1 MNSPETGQ
9 PILPITGD
17 LETVPLD
24 EYRSGH
30 CAKVAE
36 VLADDREAGQLMAMG
51 VCVGRT
57 VMVLRHG
64 DPLILKVLGS
74 RIGVSSRLANRVRV
88 AACPGDGC
96 DCDDCQE

>member
-1 MNSPETGQ
+1 MNSLKSGSTL
-9 PILPITGD
+9 LPLARD
-17 LETVPLD
+17 VEEVPLG

-30 CAKVAE
+30 CARVTS

-51 VCVGRT
+51 VCEGRT

-74 RIGVSSRLANRVRV
+74 RIGVSSRLANRVQV
-88 AACPGDGC
+88 LACPGEGC
-96 DCDDCQE
+96 DCEDCQA